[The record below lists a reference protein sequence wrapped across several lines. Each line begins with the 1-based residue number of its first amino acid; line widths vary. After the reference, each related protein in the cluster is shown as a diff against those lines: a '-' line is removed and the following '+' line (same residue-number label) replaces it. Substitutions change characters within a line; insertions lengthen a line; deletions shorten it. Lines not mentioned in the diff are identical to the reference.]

1 MRSKILIPSLAILI
15 GKFLYGCKKMSE
27 PLFNKVAFIGLGLIG
42 SSLARVI
49 RAKGLAN
56 TVVAAARSQ
65 KTLDDAKK
73 LGLIDAGFLH
83 AADAVQNADLIVL
96 ALPVQA
102 TQAALEKIQPY
113 LAQNAIITDVGSTKG
128 NVVAAAKQVFGA
140 NLPSGFVPAHPI
152 AGSEHSGVHAG
163 KVDLFAQH
171 KVIITPLPS
180 SDASAVEKMIQL
192 WQAADAEVICMDV
205 EKHDELLAHTSH
217 LPHLLA
223 FNLVE
228 QLANRQ
234 DNLDIFR
241 YAAGGFRDFSRIA
254 ASEPQMWHDIFIANK
269 AAVLN
274 AVASF
279 EQQLQQFKRVIEQE
293 DSQALIGML
302 SHARA
307 ARQHFNHMLA
317 NKPLMENQ
325 TVTQQFT
332 ILPHSPHFK
341 GKFTVAGDKSVSHRS
356 IMFGA
361 IAEGTTHVTGFLE
374 GEDALATLQAFRD
387 MGVSIEGPK
396 NGEVTIH
403 GVGMHG
409 LKAPASAIYM
419 GNSGTSMRLL
429 AGILAAQKFDS
440 VMTGDAS
447 LTKRPMER
455 IAKPLRMMGAQI
467 QTTGEKGTPPIS
479 IHGQQTLQAMH
490 YDLPMASAQV
500 KSGILLAGLWAE
512 GETSVTEP
520 EPTRDHTER
529 MLRAFGYE
537 VKTEGNRISL
547 QGGGKLTATNIQVPS
562 DISSAA
568 FFMVGAAITEN
579 ADITLEAVGVNP
591 TRTGIIEIL
600 QQMGADLTVSNP
612 RIAGGEPI
620 ADIRIRGT
628 QTLQGIHIPEDQVP
642 LAIDEFPALFI
653 AAACAEGETVLTGA
667 AELRVKE
674 SDRIQVMADGLKTLG
689 IDCTPTADGIII
701 QGKGKAGDWSPV
713 FGGGQIES
721 HHDHRIAMS
730 FSMAGLRCAEPIT
743 IVGTET
749 VATSFPTF
757 TEFATQAGLKL
768 EVSEM

>member
-1 MRSKILIPSLAILI
+1 MSL
-15 GKFLYGCKKMSE
+15 
-27 PLFNKVAFIGLGLIG
+27 PLFEKVAFIGLGLIG

-49 RAKGLAN
+49 IAEKLAN
-56 TVVAAARSQ
+56 QIVASTRSQ
-65 KTLDDAKK
+65 KTLDDAKA
-73 LGLIDAGFLH
+73 LGLIQEGYTNPI
-83 AADAVQNADLIVL
+83 DAVQGADLVVL
-96 ALPVQA
+96 ALPVRA
-102 TQAALEKIQPY
+102 TQKVLEIIQPY
-113 LAQNAIITDVGSTKG
+113 LSEKTIITDVGSTKA
-128 NVVAAAKQVFGA
+128 NVVEAAKAVYGDA
-140 NLPSGFVPAHPI
+140 LPEGFVPGHPI
-152 AGSEHSGVHAG
+152 AGSEHTGVHAG
-163 KVDLFAQH
+163 KVDLFAHH
-171 KVIITPLPS
+171 KVILTPLPS
-180 SDASAVEKMIQL
+180 SADWAIQKLIQL
-192 WQAADAEVICMDV
+192 WQASKAEVICMDV
-205 EKHDELLAHTSH
+205 EKHDEVLAHTSH
-217 LPHLLA
+217 LPHLMA

-228 QLANRQ
+228 QLANRE

-254 ASEPQMWHDIFIANK
+254 ASDPQMWHDIFFANK
-269 AAVLN
+269 KAILN
-274 AVASF
+274 AVDGF
-279 EQQLQQFKRVIEQE
+279 EKQLAVIRKLIE
-293 DSQALIGML
+293 DENSQALMGL
-302 SHARA
+302 LGHAQA

-317 NKPLMENQ
+317 NRPLMEKNKV
-325 TVTQQFT
+325 TTQQFT
-332 ILPHSPHFK
+332 ILPGKKNFQ
-341 GKFTVAGDKSVSHRS
+341 GKFTVPGDKSVSHRS

-409 LKAPASAIYM
+409 LKAPASELYM

-429 AGILAAQKFDS
+429 SGMLSAQKFDS

-455 IAKPLRMMGAQI
+455 IAKPLREMGALL
-467 QTTGEKGTPPIS
+467 QTTGDRGTPPIS
-479 IHGQQTLQAMH
+479 ITGNQKLKGIH

-520 EPTRDHTER
+520 EPTRDHSER
-529 MLRAFGYE
+529 MLRAFGYD

-547 QGGGKLTATNIQVPS
+547 QGGGKLTATKIQVPS

-568 FFMVGAAITEN
+568 FFMVGAAITEGS
-579 ADITLEAVGVNP
+579 DVTLEAVGINP
-591 TRTGIIEIL
+591 TRTGVIEIL
-600 QQMGADLTVSNP
+600 KQMGADISVENE

-620 ADIRIRGT
+620 ADIRIRGSR
-628 QTLQGIHIPEDQVP
+628 TLKGIHMPEDQVP

-653 AAACAEGETVLTGA
+653 AAACAEGQTVLTGA

-674 SDRIQVMADGLKTLG
+674 SDRIQVMADGLKIMG
-689 IDCTPTADGIII
+689 IDCTPTDDGIII
-701 QGKGKAGDWSPV
+701 EGKGKSGEWDAI
-713 FGGGQIES
+713 FTGGEIES

-730 FSMAGLRCAEPIT
+730 FSMAGLRTSGEIK

-757 TEFATQAGLKL
+757 TELATEAGLAIQVT
-768 EVSEM
+768 E

>member
-1 MRSKILIPSLAILI
+1 MAQ
-15 GKFLYGCKKMSE
+15 
-27 PLFNKVAFIGLGLIG
+27 PLFEKVAFIGLGLIG
-42 SSLARVI
+42 SSLARVM
-49 RAKGLAN
+49 LAEN
-56 TVVAAARSQ
+56 LSRHIVASTRSE
-65 KTLDDAKK
+65 KTLQDALE
-73 LGLIDAGFLH
+73 LGLIEQGFNNPV
-83 AADAVQNADLIVL
+83 DAVQGADLVVL

-102 TQAALEKIQPY
+102 TEKVLRLIQPH
-113 LAQNAIITDVGSTKG
+113 LADNVILTDVGSTKG
-128 NVVAAAKQVFGA
+128 SVVAAAKAVFGE
-140 NLPSGFVPAHPI
+140 NLPAGFVPGHPI
-152 AGSEHSGVHAG
+152 AGAEHTGVHAG
-163 KVDLFAQH
+163 KVDLFANH
-171 KVIITPLPS
+171 KVILTPLPS
-180 SDASAVEKMIQL
+180 SAPWAVNKLIQMWESAK
-192 WQAADAEVICMDV
+192 AEVICMDV
-205 EKHDELLAHTSH
+205 EKHDEVLAYTSH
-217 LPHLLA
+217 LPHLMA

-228 QLANRQ
+228 QLANRE

-254 ASEPQMWHDIFIANK
+254 ASDPQMWHDIFFANK
-269 AAVLN
+269 TALLKAVDG
-274 AVASF
+274 F
-279 EQQLQQFKRVIEQE
+279 ESQLAIIRQLIEQE
-293 DSQALIGML
+293 DSHALMGL
-302 SHARA
+302 LGHAQA

-317 NKPLMENQ
+317 KKPFMENNH
-325 TVTQQFT
+325 VTQKFT
-332 ILPHSPHFK
+332 ILPGAKTFQ
-341 GKFTVAGDKSVSHRS
+341 GKFTVPGDKSVSHRS

-403 GVGMHG
+403 GVGMQG

-429 AGILAAQKFDS
+429 AGMLSAQQFDS

-455 IAKPLRMMGAQI
+455 IAKPLREMGAQI
-467 QTTGEKGTPPIS
+467 QTTGERGTPPVS
-479 IHGQQTLQAMH
+479 ITGAQALKGIH

-547 QGGGKLTATNIQVPS
+547 QGGGKLVGTDIQVPS

-579 ADITLEAVGVNP
+579 SDVTLEAVGINP
-591 TRTGIIEIL
+591 TRTGVIEIL
-600 QQMGADLTVSNP
+600 KQMGADLSVENE

-620 ADIRIRGT
+620 ADIRIRGSR
-628 QTLQGIHIPEDQVP
+628 TLKGIHVPEDQVP

-653 AAACAEGETVLTGA
+653 AAACAEGQTVLTGA

-674 SDRIQVMADGLKTLG
+674 SDRIQVMADGLKTMG
-689 IDCTPTADGIII
+689 IDCTPTDDGIII
-701 QGKGKAGDWSPV
+701 QGKGKAGDWSAV
-713 FGGGQIES
+713 FTGGEIES

-730 FSMAGLRCAEPIT
+730 FSMAGLRTSGEIK

-757 TEFATQAGLKL
+757 TELAGVAGLNIQVT
-768 EVSEM
+768 E

>member
-1 MRSKILIPSLAILI
+1 MAQ
-15 GKFLYGCKKMSE
+15 
-27 PLFNKVAFIGLGLIG
+27 PLFEKVAFIGLGLIG
-42 SSLARVI
+42 SSLARVM
-49 RAKGLAN
+49 LAEN
-56 TVVAAARSQ
+56 LSRHIVASTRSE
-65 KTLDDAKK
+65 KTLQDALE
-73 LGLIDAGFLH
+73 LGLIEQGFNNPV
-83 AADAVQNADLIVL
+83 DAVQGADLVVL

-102 TQAALEKIQPY
+102 TEKVLRLIQPH
-113 LAQNAIITDVGSTKG
+113 LADNVILTDVGSTKG
-128 NVVAAAKQVFGA
+128 SVVAAAKAVFGEH
-140 NLPSGFVPAHPI
+140 LPAGFVPGHPI
-152 AGSEHSGVHAG
+152 AGAEHTGVHAG
-163 KVDLFAQH
+163 KVDLFANH
-171 KVIITPLPS
+171 KVILTPLPS
-180 SDASAVEKMIQL
+180 SAPWAVNKLIQMWESAK
-192 WQAADAEVICMDV
+192 AEVICMDV
-205 EKHDELLAHTSH
+205 EKHDEVLAYTSH
-217 LPHLLA
+217 LPHLMA

-228 QLANRQ
+228 QLANRE

-254 ASEPQMWHDIFIANK
+254 ASDPQMWHDIFLANK
-269 AAVLN
+269 TALLKAVDG
-274 AVASF
+274 F
-279 EQQLQQFKRVIEQE
+279 ESQLAIIRQLIEQE
-293 DSQALIGML
+293 DSHALMGL
-302 SHARA
+302 LGHAQA

-317 NKPLMENQ
+317 KKPFMENNN
-325 TVTQQFT
+325 VTQQFT
-332 ILPHSPHFK
+332 ILPGAKTFQ
-341 GKFTVAGDKSVSHRS
+341 GKFTVPGDKSVSHRS

-396 NGEVTIH
+396 NGEVTIY
-403 GVGMHG
+403 GVGMQG
-409 LKAPASAIYM
+409 LKAPAGPIYM

-429 AGILAAQKFDS
+429 AGMLSAQQFDS

-455 IAKPLRMMGAQI
+455 IAKPLREMGAQI
-467 QTTGEKGTPPIS
+467 QTTGERGTPPVS
-479 IHGQQTLQAMH
+479 ITGAQALKGIQ

-547 QGGGKLTATNIQVPS
+547 QGGGKLVGTNIQVPS

-579 ADITLEAVGVNP
+579 SDVTLEAVGINP
-591 TRTGIIEIL
+591 TRTGVIEIL
-600 QQMGADLTVSNP
+600 KQMGADLSVENE

-620 ADIRIRGT
+620 ADIRIRGSR
-628 QTLQGIHIPEDQVP
+628 TLKGIHVPEDQVP

-674 SDRIQVMADGLKTLG
+674 SDRIQVMADGLKTMG
-689 IDCTPTADGIII
+689 IDCTPTDDGIII
-701 QGKGKAGDWSPV
+701 QGKGKAGDWSAI
-713 FGGGQIES
+713 FTGGEIES

-730 FSMAGLRCAEPIT
+730 FSMAGLRTSGEIK

-757 TEFATQAGLKL
+757 TELAGVAGLNIQVT
-768 EVSEM
+768 E

>member
-1 MRSKILIPSLAILI
+1 MAQ
-15 GKFLYGCKKMSE
+15 
-27 PLFNKVAFIGLGLIG
+27 PLFEKVAFIGLGLIG
-42 SSLARVI
+42 SSLARVM
-49 RAKGLAN
+49 LAEN
-56 TVVAAARSQ
+56 LSRHIVASTRSE
-65 KTLDDAKK
+65 KTLQDALE
-73 LGLIDAGFLH
+73 LGLIEQGFNNPI
-83 AADAVQNADLIVL
+83 DAVQGADLVVL

-102 TQAALEKIQPY
+102 TEKVLRLIQPH
-113 LAQNAIITDVGSTKG
+113 LADNVILTDVGSTKG
-128 NVVAAAKQVFGA
+128 SVVAAAKAVFGE
-140 NLPSGFVPAHPI
+140 NLPAGFVPGHPI
-152 AGSEHSGVHAG
+152 AGAEHTGVHAG
-163 KVDLFAQH
+163 KVDLFANH
-171 KVIITPLPS
+171 KVILTPLTS
-180 SDASAVEKMIQL
+180 SAPWAVNKLIQMWESAK
-192 WQAADAEVICMDV
+192 AEVICMDV
-205 EKHDELLAHTSH
+205 EKHDEVLAYTSH
-217 LPHLLA
+217 LPHLMA

-228 QLANRQ
+228 QLANRE

-254 ASEPQMWHDIFIANK
+254 ASDPQMWHDIFFANK
-269 AAVLN
+269 TALLKAVDG
-274 AVASF
+274 F
-279 EQQLQQFKRVIEQE
+279 ESQLAIIRQLIEQE
-293 DSQALIGML
+293 DSHALMGL
-302 SHARA
+302 LGHAQA
-307 ARQHFNHMLA
+307 ARQHFNYMLA
-317 NKPLMENQ
+317 KKPFMENNH
-325 TVTQQFT
+325 VTQQFT
-332 ILPHSPHFK
+332 ILPGAKTFQ
-341 GKFTVAGDKSVSHRS
+341 GKFTVPGDKSVSHRS

-403 GVGMHG
+403 GVGMQG
-409 LKAPASAIYM
+409 LKAPAGAIYM

-429 AGILAAQKFDS
+429 AGMLSAQQFDS

-455 IAKPLRMMGAQI
+455 IAKPLREMGAQI
-467 QTTGEKGTPPIS
+467 QTTGERGTPPVS
-479 IHGQQTLQAMH
+479 ITGAQTLKGIH

-537 VKTEGNRISL
+537 VKTEGNRITL
-547 QGGGKLTATNIQVPS
+547 QGGGKLVGTDIQVPS

-579 ADITLEAVGVNP
+579 SDVTLEAVGINP
-591 TRTGIIEIL
+591 TRTGVIEIL
-600 QQMGADLTVSNP
+600 KQMGADLSVENE

-620 ADIRIRGT
+620 ADIRIRGSR
-628 QTLQGIHIPEDQVP
+628 TLKGIHVPEDQVP

-653 AAACAEGETVLTGA
+653 AAACAEGQTVLTDA

-674 SDRIQVMADGLKTLG
+674 SDRIQVMADGLKTMG
-689 IDCTPTADGIII
+689 IDCTPTDDGIII
-701 QGKGKAGDWSPV
+701 QGKGKAGDWSAV
-713 FGGGQIES
+713 FTGGEIES

-730 FSMAGLRCAEPIT
+730 FSIAGLRTSGEIK
-743 IVGTET
+743 IIGTET

-757 TEFATQAGLKL
+757 TELAGVAGLNIQVT
-768 EVSEM
+768 E

>member
-1 MRSKILIPSLAILI
+1 MAQ
-15 GKFLYGCKKMSE
+15 
-27 PLFNKVAFIGLGLIG
+27 PLFEKVAFIGLGLIG
-42 SSLARVI
+42 SSLARVM
-49 RAKGLAN
+49 LAEN
-56 TVVAAARSQ
+56 LSRHIVASTRSE
-65 KTLDDAKK
+65 KTLQDALE
-73 LGLIDAGFLH
+73 LGLIEQGFNNPV
-83 AADAVQNADLIVL
+83 DAVQGADLVVL

-102 TQAALEKIQPY
+102 TEKVLRLIQPH
-113 LAQNAIITDVGSTKG
+113 LADNVILTDVGSTKG
-128 NVVAAAKQVFGA
+128 SVVAAAKAVFGEH
-140 NLPSGFVPAHPI
+140 LPAGFVPGHPI
-152 AGSEHSGVHAG
+152 AGAEHTGVHAG
-163 KVDLFAQH
+163 KVDLFANH
-171 KVIITPLPS
+171 KVILTPLPS
-180 SDASAVEKMIQL
+180 SAPWAVNKLIQMWESAK
-192 WQAADAEVICMDV
+192 AEVICMDV
-205 EKHDELLAHTSH
+205 EKHDEVLAYTSH
-217 LPHLLA
+217 LPHLMA

-228 QLANRQ
+228 QLANRE

-254 ASEPQMWHDIFIANK
+254 ASDPQMWHDIFFANK
-269 AAVLN
+269 TALLKAVDG
-274 AVASF
+274 F
-279 EQQLQQFKRVIEQE
+279 ESQLAIIRQLIEQE
-293 DSQALIGML
+293 DSHALMGL
-302 SHARA
+302 LGHAQA

-317 NKPLMENQ
+317 KKPFMENNN
-325 TVTQQFT
+325 VTQQFT
-332 ILPHSPHFK
+332 ILPGAKTFQ
-341 GKFTVAGDKSVSHRS
+341 GKFTVPGDKSVSHRS

-403 GVGMHG
+403 GVGMQG
-409 LKAPASAIYM
+409 LKAPAGPIYM

-429 AGILAAQKFDS
+429 AGMLSAQQFDS

-455 IAKPLRMMGAQI
+455 IAKPLREMGAQI
-467 QTTGEKGTPPIS
+467 QTTGERGTPPVS
-479 IHGQQTLQAMH
+479 ITGAQALKGIH

-547 QGGGKLTATNIQVPS
+547 QGGGKLVGTDIQVPS

-579 ADITLEAVGVNP
+579 SDVTLEAVGINP
-591 TRTGIIEIL
+591 TRTGVIEIL
-600 QQMGADLTVSNP
+600 KQMGADLSVENE

-620 ADIRIRGT
+620 ADIRIRGSR
-628 QTLQGIHIPEDQVP
+628 TLKGIHVPEDQVP

-653 AAACAEGETVLTGA
+653 AAACAEGQTVLTGA

-674 SDRIQVMADGLKTLG
+674 SDRIQVMADGLKTMG
-689 IDCTPTADGIII
+689 IDCTPTDDGIII
-701 QGKGKAGDWSPV
+701 QGKGKAGDWSAI
-713 FGGGQIES
+713 FTGGEIES

-730 FSMAGLRCAEPIT
+730 FSMAGLRTSGEIK

-757 TEFATQAGLKL
+757 TELAGVAGLNIQVT
-768 EVSEM
+768 E

>member
-1 MRSKILIPSLAILI
+1 MAQ
-15 GKFLYGCKKMSE
+15 
-27 PLFNKVAFIGLGLIG
+27 PLFEKVAFIGLGLIG
-42 SSLARVI
+42 SSLARVM
-49 RAKGLAN
+49 LAEN
-56 TVVAAARSQ
+56 LSRHIVASTRSE
-65 KTLDDAKK
+65 KTLQDALE
-73 LGLIDAGFLH
+73 LGLIEQGFNNPI
-83 AADAVQNADLIVL
+83 DAVQGADLVVL

-102 TQAALEKIQPY
+102 TEKVLRLIQPH
-113 LAQNAIITDVGSTKG
+113 LADNVILTDVGSTKG
-128 NVVAAAKQVFGA
+128 SVVAAAKAVFGE
-140 NLPSGFVPAHPI
+140 NLPAGFVPGHPI
-152 AGSEHSGVHAG
+152 AGAEYTGVHAG
-163 KVDLFAQH
+163 KVDLFANH
-171 KVIITPLPS
+171 KVILTPLPS
-180 SDASAVEKMIQL
+180 SAPWAVNKLIQMWESAK
-192 WQAADAEVICMDV
+192 AEVICMDV
-205 EKHDELLAHTSH
+205 EKHDEVLAYTSH
-217 LPHLLA
+217 LPHLMA

-228 QLANRQ
+228 QLANRE

-254 ASEPQMWHDIFIANK
+254 ASDPQMWHDIFFANK
-269 AAVLN
+269 TALLKAVDG
-274 AVASF
+274 F
-279 EQQLQQFKRVIEQE
+279 ESQLAIIRQLIEQE
-293 DSQALIGML
+293 DSHALMGL
-302 SHARA
+302 LGHAQA
-307 ARQHFNHMLA
+307 ARQHFNYMLA
-317 NKPLMENQ
+317 KKPFMENNH
-325 TVTQQFT
+325 VTQKFT
-332 ILPHSPHFK
+332 ILPGAKTFQ
-341 GKFTVAGDKSVSHRS
+341 GKFTVPGDKSVSHRS

-403 GVGMHG
+403 GVGMQG
-409 LKAPASAIYM
+409 LKAPAGAIYM

-429 AGILAAQKFDS
+429 AGMLSAQQFDS

-455 IAKPLRMMGAQI
+455 IAKPLREMGAQI
-467 QTTGEKGTPPIS
+467 QTTGERGTPPVS
-479 IHGQQTLQAMH
+479 ITGAQALKGIH

-547 QGGGKLTATNIQVPS
+547 QGGGKLVGTDIQVPS

-579 ADITLEAVGVNP
+579 SDVTLEAVGINP
-591 TRTGIIEIL
+591 TRTGVIEIL
-600 QQMGADLTVSNP
+600 KQMGADLSVENE

-620 ADIRIRGT
+620 ADIRIRGSR
-628 QTLQGIHIPEDQVP
+628 TLKGIHVPEDQVP

-653 AAACAEGETVLTGA
+653 AAACAEGQTVLTGA

-674 SDRIQVMADGLKTLG
+674 SDRIQVMADGLKTMG
-689 IDCTPTADGIII
+689 IDCTPTDDGIII
-701 QGKGKAGDWSPV
+701 QGKGKAGDWSAV
-713 FGGGQIES
+713 FTGGEIES

-730 FSMAGLRCAEPIT
+730 FSMAGLRTSGEIK

-757 TEFATQAGLKL
+757 TELAGVAGLNIQVT
-768 EVSEM
+768 E

>member
-1 MRSKILIPSLAILI
+1 MAQ
-15 GKFLYGCKKMSE
+15 
-27 PLFNKVAFIGLGLIG
+27 PLFEKVAFIGLGLIG
-42 SSLARVI
+42 SSLARVM
-49 RAKGLAN
+49 LAEN
-56 TVVAAARSQ
+56 LSRHIVASTRSE
-65 KTLDDAKK
+65 KTLQDALE
-73 LGLIDAGFLH
+73 LGLIEQGFNNPI
-83 AADAVQNADLIVL
+83 DAVQGADLVVL

-102 TQAALEKIQPY
+102 TEKVLRLIQPH
-113 LAQNAIITDVGSTKG
+113 LADNVILTDVGSTKG
-128 NVVAAAKQVFGA
+128 SVVAAAKAVFGEH
-140 NLPSGFVPAHPI
+140 LPAGFVPGHPI
-152 AGSEHSGVHAG
+152 AGAEHTGVHAG
-163 KVDLFAQH
+163 KVDLFANH
-171 KVIITPLPS
+171 KVILTPLPS
-180 SDASAVEKMIQL
+180 SAPWAVNKLIQMWESAK
-192 WQAADAEVICMDV
+192 AEVICMDV
-205 EKHDELLAHTSH
+205 EKHDEVLAYTSH
-217 LPHLLA
+217 LPHLMA

-228 QLANRQ
+228 QLANRE

-254 ASEPQMWHDIFIANK
+254 ASDPQMWHDIFFANK
-269 AAVLN
+269 TALLKAVDG
-274 AVASF
+274 F
-279 EQQLQQFKRVIEQE
+279 ESQLAIIRQLIEQE
-293 DSQALIGML
+293 DSHALMGL
-302 SHARA
+302 LGHAQA

-317 NKPLMENQ
+317 KKPFMENNH
-325 TVTQQFT
+325 VTQKFT
-332 ILPHSPHFK
+332 ILPGAKTFQ
-341 GKFTVAGDKSVSHRS
+341 GKFTVPGDKSVSHRS

-403 GVGMHG
+403 GVGMQG
-409 LKAPASAIYM
+409 LKAPAGAIYM

-429 AGILAAQKFDS
+429 AGMLSAQQFDS

-455 IAKPLRMMGAQI
+455 IAKPLREMGAQI
-467 QTTGEKGTPPIS
+467 QTTGERGTPPVS
-479 IHGQQTLQAMH
+479 ITGAQALKGIH

-547 QGGGKLTATNIQVPS
+547 QGGGKLVGTDIQVPS

-579 ADITLEAVGVNP
+579 SDVTLEAVGINP
-591 TRTGIIEIL
+591 TRTGVIEIL
-600 QQMGADLTVSNP
+600 KQMGADLSVENE

-620 ADIRIRGT
+620 ADIRIRGSR
-628 QTLQGIHIPEDQVP
+628 TLKGIHVPEDQVP

-653 AAACAEGETVLTGA
+653 AAACAEGQTVLTGA

-674 SDRIQVMADGLKTLG
+674 SDRIQVMADGLKTMG
-689 IDCTPTADGIII
+689 IDCTPTDDGIII
-701 QGKGKAGDWSPV
+701 QGKGKAGDWSAV
-713 FGGGQIES
+713 FTGGEIES

-730 FSMAGLRCAEPIT
+730 FSMAGLRTSGEIK

-757 TEFATQAGLKL
+757 TELAGVAGLNIQVT
-768 EVSEM
+768 E

>member
-1 MRSKILIPSLAILI
+1 
-15 GKFLYGCKKMSE
+15 MSQ
-27 PLFNKVAFIGLGLIG
+27 PLFEKVAFIGLGLIG

-49 RAKGLAN
+49 RAEHLAN
-56 TVVAAARSQ
+56 DIVASTRSQ
-65 KTLDDAKK
+65 KTLEDAKV
-73 LGLIDAGFLH
+73 LGLISAGYT
-83 AADAVQNADLIVL
+83 DPVQAVQGADLVVL
-96 ALPVQA
+96 ALPVRA
-102 TQAALEKIQPY
+102 TQKVLETIQPH
-113 LAQNAIITDVGSTKG
+113 LAENVIITDVGSTKA
-128 NVVAAAKQVFGA
+128 NVVAAAKAVYGEQ
-140 NLPSGFVPAHPI
+140 LPAGFVPGHPI
-152 AGSEHSGVHAG
+152 AGAEHTGVHAG
-163 KVDLFAQH
+163 KVDLFANH
-171 KVIITPLPS
+171 KVILTPLPT
-180 SDASAVEKMIQL
+180 SADWAVDKMIQL
-192 WQAADAEVICMDV
+192 WQAAHAEVICMDV
-205 EKHDELLAHTSH
+205 DKHDEVLAHTSH
-217 LPHLLA
+217 LPHLMA

-228 QLANRQ
+228 QLAKRE

-254 ASEPQMWHDIFIANK
+254 ASDPQMWHDIFFANK
-269 AAVLN
+269 KAILN
-274 AVASF
+274 AVDGF
-279 EQQLQQFKRVIEQE
+279 EAQLAIIRKLIEEE
-293 DSQALIGML
+293 DSQTLMGL
-302 SHARA
+302 LGHAQA
-307 ARQHFNHMLA
+307 ARQHFNHMLVK
-317 NKPLMENQ
+317 KPFMEKSK
-325 TVTQQFT
+325 VTQQFT
-332 ILPHSPHFK
+332 IQPGAKKFQ
-341 GKFTVAGDKSVSHRS
+341 GKFSVPGDKSVSHRS

-409 LKAPASAIYM
+409 LKAPESAIYM

-429 AGILAAQKFDS
+429 SGILAAQKFDS

-447 LTKRPMER
+447 LSKRPMER
-455 IAKPLRMMGAQI
+455 IANPLREMGAQI
-467 QTTGEKGTPPIS
+467 QTTGERGTPPVS
-479 IHGQQTLQAMH
+479 ITGNQNLKGIQ

-512 GETSVTEP
+512 GETAVTEP

-537 VKTEGNRISL
+537 VKTEANRISL
-547 QGGGKLTATNIQVPS
+547 QGGGKLVGTDIQVPS

-600 QQMGADLTVSNP
+600 KQMGADIAVENE

-628 QTLQGIHIPEDQVP
+628 RTLKGIHIPEDQVP

-653 AAACAEGETVLTGA
+653 AAACAEGRTILTGA

-674 SDRIQVMADGLKTLG
+674 SDRIQVMADGLQTMG
-689 IDCTPTADGIII
+689 IDCTPTEDGIII
-701 QGKGKAGDWSPV
+701 EGKGKSGDWSAI
-713 FGGGQIES
+713 FEGGEIES

-730 FSMAGLRCAEPIT
+730 FSIAGLRNSGVIK
-743 IVGTET
+743 IIGTET

-757 TEFATQAGLKL
+757 TQLTAQAGLTIDVT
-768 EVSEM
+768 E

>member
-1 MRSKILIPSLAILI
+1 MAQ
-15 GKFLYGCKKMSE
+15 
-27 PLFNKVAFIGLGLIG
+27 PLFEKVAFIGLGLIG
-42 SSLARVI
+42 SSLARVM
-49 RAKGLAN
+49 LAEN
-56 TVVAAARSQ
+56 LSRHIVASTRSE
-65 KTLDDAKK
+65 KTLQDALE
-73 LGLIDAGFLH
+73 LGLIEQGFNNPV
-83 AADAVQNADLIVL
+83 DAVQGADLVVL

-102 TQAALEKIQPY
+102 TEKVLRLIQPH
-113 LAQNAIITDVGSTKG
+113 LADHVILTDVGSTKG
-128 NVVAAAKQVFGA
+128 SVVAAAKAVFGD
-140 NLPSGFVPAHPI
+140 NLPEGFVPGHPI
-152 AGSEHSGVHAG
+152 AGAEHTGVHAG
-163 KVDLFAQH
+163 KVDLFANH
-171 KVIITPLPS
+171 KVILTPLPS
-180 SDASAVEKMIQL
+180 SASWAVSKLIQM
-192 WQAADAEVICMDV
+192 WESAKAEVICMDV
-205 EKHDELLAHTSH
+205 EKHDEVLAYTSH
-217 LPHLLA
+217 LPHLMA

-228 QLANRQ
+228 QLANRE

-254 ASEPQMWHDIFIANK
+254 ASDPQMWHDIFFANK
-269 AAVLN
+269 TALLKAVDG
-274 AVASF
+274 F
-279 EQQLQQFKRVIEQE
+279 ESQLEIIRQLIEQE
-293 DSQALIGML
+293 DSHALMGL
-302 SHARA
+302 LGHAQA

-317 NKPLMENQ
+317 KKPFMENNN
-325 TVTQQFT
+325 VTQQFT
-332 ILPHSPHFK
+332 ILPGAKTFQ
-341 GKFTVAGDKSVSHRS
+341 GKFTVPGDKSVSHRS

-403 GVGMHG
+403 GVGMQG
-409 LKAPASAIYM
+409 LKAPAGPIYM

-429 AGILAAQKFDS
+429 AGMLSAQQFDS

-455 IAKPLRMMGAQI
+455 IAKPLREMGAQI
-467 QTTGEKGTPPIS
+467 QTTGERGTPPVS
-479 IHGQQTLQAMH
+479 ITGAQALKGIH

-547 QGGGKLTATNIQVPS
+547 QGGGKLVGTDIQVPS

-579 ADITLEAVGVNP
+579 SDVTLEAVGINP
-591 TRTGIIEIL
+591 TRTGVIEIL
-600 QQMGADLTVSNP
+600 KQMGADLSVENE

-620 ADIRIRGT
+620 ADIRIRGSR
-628 QTLQGIHIPEDQVP
+628 TLKGIHVPEDQVP

-653 AAACAEGETVLTGA
+653 AAACAEGQTVLTGA

-674 SDRIQVMADGLKTLG
+674 SDRIQVMADGLKTMG
-689 IDCTPTADGIII
+689 IDCTPTDDGIII
-701 QGKGKAGDWSPV
+701 QGKGKAGDWSAI
-713 FGGGQIES
+713 FTGGEIES

-730 FSMAGLRCAEPIT
+730 FSMAGLRTSGEIK

-757 TEFATQAGLKL
+757 TELAGVAGLNIQVT
-768 EVSEM
+768 E

>member
-1 MRSKILIPSLAILI
+1 MAQ
-15 GKFLYGCKKMSE
+15 
-27 PLFNKVAFIGLGLIG
+27 PLFEKVAFIGLGLIG
-42 SSLARVI
+42 SSLARVM
-49 RAKGLAN
+49 LAEN
-56 TVVAAARSQ
+56 LSRHIVASTRSE
-65 KTLDDAKK
+65 KTLQDALE
-73 LGLIDAGFLH
+73 LGLIEQGFNNPV
-83 AADAVQNADLIVL
+83 DAVQGADLVVL

-102 TQAALEKIQPY
+102 TEKVLRLLQPH
-113 LAQNAIITDVGSTKG
+113 LADNVILTDVGSTKG
-128 NVVAAAKQVFGA
+128 SVVAAAKAVFGED
-140 NLPSGFVPAHPI
+140 LPAGFVPGHPI
-152 AGSEHSGVHAG
+152 AGAEHTGVHAG
-163 KVDLFAQH
+163 KVDLFANH
-171 KVIITPLPS
+171 KVILTPLPS
-180 SDASAVEKMIQL
+180 SAPWAVNKLIQMWESAK
-192 WQAADAEVICMDV
+192 AEVICMDV
-205 EKHDELLAHTSH
+205 EKHDEVLAYTSH
-217 LPHLLA
+217 LPHLMA

-228 QLANRQ
+228 QLANRE

-254 ASEPQMWHDIFIANK
+254 ASDPQMWHDIFFANK
-269 AAVLN
+269 TALLKAVDG
-274 AVASF
+274 F
-279 EQQLQQFKRVIEQE
+279 ESQLAIIRQLIEQE
-293 DSQALIGML
+293 DSHALMGL
-302 SHARA
+302 LGHAQA

-317 NKPLMENQ
+317 KKPFMENNN
-325 TVTQQFT
+325 VTQQFT
-332 ILPHSPHFK
+332 ILPGAKTFQ
-341 GKFTVAGDKSVSHRS
+341 GKFTVPGDKSVSHRS

-396 NGEVTIH
+396 NGEVTIY
-403 GVGMHG
+403 GVGMQG
-409 LKAPASAIYM
+409 LKAPAGPIYM

-429 AGILAAQKFDS
+429 AGMLSAQQFDS

-455 IAKPLRMMGAQI
+455 IAKPLREMGAQI
-467 QTTGEKGTPPIS
+467 QTTGERGTPPVS
-479 IHGQQTLQAMH
+479 ITGAQALKGIH

-547 QGGGKLTATNIQVPS
+547 QGGGKLVGTDIQVPS

-579 ADITLEAVGVNP
+579 SDVTLEAVGINP
-591 TRTGIIEIL
+591 TRTGVIEIL
-600 QQMGADLTVSNP
+600 KQMGADLSVENE

-620 ADIRIRGT
+620 ADIRIRGSR
-628 QTLQGIHIPEDQVP
+628 TLKGIHVPEDQVP

-653 AAACAEGETVLTGA
+653 AAACAEGQTVLTGA

-674 SDRIQVMADGLKTLG
+674 SDRIQVMADGLKTMG
-689 IDCTPTADGIII
+689 IDCTPTDDGIII
-701 QGKGKAGDWSPV
+701 QGKGKAGDWSAI
-713 FGGGQIES
+713 FTGGEIES

-730 FSMAGLRCAEPIT
+730 FSIAGLRTSGEIK

-757 TEFATQAGLKL
+757 TELAGVAGLNIQVT
-768 EVSEM
+768 E

>member
-1 MRSKILIPSLAILI
+1 
-15 GKFLYGCKKMSE
+15 MSQ
-27 PLFNKVAFIGLGLIG
+27 PLFEKVAFIGFGLIG

-49 RAKGLAN
+49 RAEHLAN
-56 TVVAAARSQ
+56 DIVASTRSQ
-65 KTLDDAKK
+65 KTLEDAKV
-73 LGLIDAGFLH
+73 LGLISAGYT
-83 AADAVQNADLIVL
+83 DPVQAVQGADLVVL
-96 ALPVQA
+96 ALPVRA
-102 TQAALEKIQPY
+102 TQKVLETIQPH
-113 LAQNAIITDVGSTKG
+113 LAENVIITDVGSTKA
-128 NVVAAAKQVFGA
+128 NVVAAAKAVYGEQ
-140 NLPSGFVPAHPI
+140 LPAGFVPGHPI
-152 AGSEHSGVHAG
+152 AGAEHTGVHAG
-163 KVDLFAQH
+163 KVDLFANH
-171 KVIITPLPS
+171 KVILTPLPT
-180 SDASAVEKMIQL
+180 SADWAVDKMIQL
-192 WQAADAEVICMDV
+192 WQAAHAEVICMDV
-205 EKHDELLAHTSH
+205 DKHDEVLAHTSH
-217 LPHLLA
+217 LPHLMA

-228 QLANRQ
+228 QLAKRE

-254 ASEPQMWHDIFIANK
+254 ASDPQMWHDIFFANK
-269 AAVLN
+269 KAILN
-274 AVASF
+274 AVDGF
-279 EQQLQQFKRVIEQE
+279 EAQLAIIRKLIEEE
-293 DSQALIGML
+293 DSQTLMGL
-302 SHARA
+302 LGHAQA
-307 ARQHFNHMLA
+307 ARQHFNHMLVK
-317 NKPLMENQ
+317 KPFMEKSK
-325 TVTQQFT
+325 VTQQFT
-332 ILPHSPHFK
+332 IHPGAKKFQ
-341 GKFTVAGDKSVSHRS
+341 GKFSVPGDKSVSHRS

-409 LKAPASAIYM
+409 LKAPQSAIYM

-429 AGILAAQKFDS
+429 SGILAAQKFDS

-447 LTKRPMER
+447 LSKRPMER
-455 IAKPLRMMGAQI
+455 IANPLREMGAQI
-467 QTTGEKGTPPIS
+467 QTTGERGTPPVS
-479 IHGQQTLQAMH
+479 ITGNQNLKGIQ

-512 GETSVTEP
+512 GETAVTEP

-537 VKTEGNRISL
+537 VKTEANRISL
-547 QGGGKLTATNIQVPS
+547 QGGGKLVGTDIQVPS

-600 QQMGADLTVSNP
+600 KQMGADITVENE

-628 QTLQGIHIPEDQVP
+628 RTLKGIHIPEDQVP

-653 AAACAEGETVLTGA
+653 AAACAEGRTILTGA

-674 SDRIQVMADGLKTLG
+674 SDRIQVMADGLQTMG
-689 IDCTPTADGIII
+689 IDCTPTEDGIII
-701 QGKGKAGDWSPV
+701 EGKGKSGDWSAI
-713 FGGGQIES
+713 FEGGEIES

-730 FSMAGLRCAEPIT
+730 FSIAGLRNSGVIK
-743 IVGTET
+743 IIGTET

-757 TEFATQAGLKL
+757 TQLTAQAGLTIDIT
-768 EVSEM
+768 E

>member
-1 MRSKILIPSLAILI
+1 MAQ
-15 GKFLYGCKKMSE
+15 
-27 PLFNKVAFIGLGLIG
+27 PLFEKVAFIGLGLIG
-42 SSLARVI
+42 SSLARVML
-49 RAKGLAN
+49 AKNLSRHI
-56 TVVAAARSQ
+56 VASTRSE
-65 KTLDDAKK
+65 KTLQDALE
-73 LGLIDAGFLH
+73 LGLIEQGFNNPI
-83 AADAVQNADLIVL
+83 DAVQGADLVVL

-102 TQAALEKIQPY
+102 TEKVLRLIQPH
-113 LAQNAIITDVGSTKG
+113 LADNVILTDVGSTKG
-128 NVVAAAKQVFGA
+128 SVVAAAKAVFGE
-140 NLPSGFVPAHPI
+140 NLPAGFVPGHPI
-152 AGSEHSGVHAG
+152 AGAEHTGVHAG
-163 KVDLFAQH
+163 KVDLFANH
-171 KVIITPLPS
+171 KVILTPLPS
-180 SDASAVEKMIQL
+180 SAPWAVNKLIQMWESAK
-192 WQAADAEVICMDV
+192 AEVICMDV
-205 EKHDELLAHTSH
+205 EKHDEVLAYTSH
-217 LPHLLA
+217 LPHLMA

-228 QLANRQ
+228 QLANRE

-254 ASEPQMWHDIFIANK
+254 ASDPQMWHDIFFANK
-269 AAVLN
+269 TALLKAVDG
-274 AVASF
+274 F
-279 EQQLQQFKRVIEQE
+279 ESQLAIIRQLIEQE
-293 DSQALIGML
+293 DSHALMGL
-302 SHARA
+302 LGHAQA
-307 ARQHFNHMLA
+307 ARQHFNYMLA
-317 NKPLMENQ
+317 KKPFMENNH
-325 TVTQQFT
+325 VTQQFT
-332 ILPHSPHFK
+332 ILPGAKTFQ
-341 GKFTVAGDKSVSHRS
+341 GKFTVPGDKSVSHRS

-403 GVGMHG
+403 GVGMQG
-409 LKAPASAIYM
+409 LKAPAGAIYM

-429 AGILAAQKFDS
+429 AGMLSAQQFDS

-455 IAKPLRMMGAQI
+455 IAKPLREMGAQI
-467 QTTGEKGTPPIS
+467 QTTGERGTPPVS
-479 IHGQQTLQAMH
+479 ITGAQALKGIH

-547 QGGGKLTATNIQVPS
+547 QGGGKLVGTDIQVPS

-579 ADITLEAVGVNP
+579 SDVTLEAVGINP
-591 TRTGIIEIL
+591 TRTGVIEIL
-600 QQMGADLTVSNP
+600 KQMGADLSVENE

-620 ADIRIRGT
+620 ADIRIRGSR
-628 QTLQGIHIPEDQVP
+628 TLKGIHVPEDQVP

-653 AAACAEGETVLTGA
+653 AAACAEGQTVLTGA

-674 SDRIQVMADGLKTLG
+674 SDRIQVMADGLKTMG
-689 IDCTPTADGIII
+689 IDCTPTDDGIII
-701 QGKGKAGDWSPV
+701 QGKGKAGDWSAV
-713 FGGGQIES
+713 FTGGEIES

-730 FSMAGLRCAEPIT
+730 FSIAGLRTCGEIK
-743 IVGTET
+743 IIGTET

-757 TEFATQAGLKL
+757 TELAGVAGLNIQVT
-768 EVSEM
+768 E

>member
-1 MRSKILIPSLAILI
+1 MAQLQ
-15 GKFLYGCKKMSE
+15 FE
-27 PLFNKVAFIGLGLIG
+27 KVAFIGLGLIG

-49 RAKGLAN
+49 HAHGLAKD
-56 TVVAAARSQ
+56 VVASTRSE
-65 KTLDDAKK
+65 KTLSDAKA
-73 LGLIDAGFLH
+73 LGLISAGYSNPI
-83 AADAVQNADLIVL
+83 DAVQGADLVVL
-96 ALPVQA
+96 ALPVRA
-102 TQAALEKIQPY
+102 TQKVLETIQPY
-113 LAQNAIITDVGSTKG
+113 LSANTIITDVGSTKG
-128 NVVAAAKQVFGA
+128 NVVEAAKAVYGEA
-140 NLPSGFVPAHPI
+140 LPAGFVPGHPI
-152 AGSEHSGVHAG
+152 AGAEHTGVHAG
-163 KVDLFAQH
+163 KVDLFAHH
-171 KVIITPLPS
+171 KVILTPLPTS
-180 SDASAVEKMIQL
+180 SAWAVEQLIQL

-205 EKHDELLAHTSH
+205 AKHDEVLAHTSH
-217 LPHLLA
+217 LPHLMA

-228 QLANRQ
+228 QLANRE

-254 ASEPQMWHDIFIANK
+254 ASDPQMWHDIFFANK
-269 AAVLN
+269 TAILN
-274 AVASF
+274 AVDGF
-279 EQQLQQFKRVIEQE
+279 EQQLAVIRKLIEDE
-293 DSQALIGML
+293 DSQELMGL
-302 SHARA
+302 LGHAQA

-317 NKPLMENQ
+317 QKPLLENTQ
-325 TVTQQFT
+325 VTQQFT
-332 ILPHSPHFK
+332 IEPGAKNFQ
-341 GKFTVAGDKSVSHRS
+341 GKFTVPGDKSVSHRS

-403 GVGMHG
+403 GVGMQG
-409 LKAPASAIYM
+409 LKAPKSALYM

-429 AGILAAQKFDS
+429 SGMLSAQAFDT

-447 LTKRPMER
+447 LSKRPMER
-455 IAKPLRMMGAQI
+455 IAKPLRLMGAQI
-467 QTTGEKGTPPIS
+467 QSTGERGTPPIS
-479 IHGQQTLQAMH
+479 ISGGQALQGVH

-500 KSGILLAGLWAE
+500 KSGILLAGLWAN

-547 QGGGKLTATNIQVPS
+547 QGGGKLVGTEIQVPS

-568 FFMVGAAITEN
+568 FFMVGAAITQN
-579 ADITLEAVGVNP
+579 ADVTLEAVGINP

-600 QQMGADLTVSNP
+600 KQMGADISVQNE

-620 ADIRIRGT
+620 ADIRIQGT
-628 QTLQGIHIPEDQVP
+628 RTLKGIHIPEDQVP

-653 AAACAEGETVLTGA
+653 AAACAEGQTVLTGA

-674 SDRIQVMADGLKTLG
+674 SDRIQVMADGLKTMG
-689 IDCTPTADGIII
+689 IDCTPTDDGIII
-701 QGKGKAGDWSPV
+701 EGKGQSGEWGAI
-713 FGGGQIES
+713 FTGGEIES

-730 FSMAGLRCAEPIT
+730 FSMAGLRTSGTIK

-757 TEFATQAGLKL
+757 TALANTAGLAIQVT
-768 EVSEM
+768 E

>member
-1 MRSKILIPSLAILI
+1 MAQ
-15 GKFLYGCKKMSE
+15 
-27 PLFNKVAFIGLGLIG
+27 PLFEKVAFIGLGLIG
-42 SSLARVI
+42 SSLARVM
-49 RAKGLAN
+49 LAEN
-56 TVVAAARSQ
+56 LSRHIVASTRSE
-65 KTLDDAKK
+65 KTLQDALE
-73 LGLIDAGFLH
+73 LGLIEQGFNNPI
-83 AADAVQNADLIVL
+83 DAVQGADLVVL

-102 TQAALEKIQPY
+102 TEKVLRLIQPH
-113 LAQNAIITDVGSTKG
+113 LADNVILTDVGSTKAS
-128 NVVAAAKQVFGA
+128 VVAAAKAVFGE
-140 NLPSGFVPAHPI
+140 NLPAGFVPGHPI
-152 AGSEHSGVHAG
+152 AGAEHTGVHAG
-163 KVDLFAQH
+163 KVDLFANH
-171 KVIITPLPS
+171 KVILTPLPS
-180 SDASAVEKMIQL
+180 SAPWAVNKLIQMWESAK
-192 WQAADAEVICMDV
+192 AEVICMDV
-205 EKHDELLAHTSH
+205 EKHDEVLAYTSH
-217 LPHLLA
+217 LPHLMA

-228 QLANRQ
+228 QLANRE

-254 ASEPQMWHDIFIANK
+254 ASDPQMWHDIFFANK
-269 AAVLN
+269 TALLKAVDG
-274 AVASF
+274 F
-279 EQQLQQFKRVIEQE
+279 ESQLEIIRQLIEQE
-293 DSQALIGML
+293 DSHALMGL
-302 SHARA
+302 LGHAQA

-317 NKPLMENQ
+317 KKPFMENNH
-325 TVTQQFT
+325 VTQKFT
-332 ILPHSPHFK
+332 ILPGAKTFQ
-341 GKFTVAGDKSVSHRS
+341 GKFTVPGDKSVSHRS

-403 GVGMHG
+403 GVGMQG

-429 AGILAAQKFDS
+429 AGMLSAQQFDS

-455 IAKPLRMMGAQI
+455 IAKPLREMGAQI
-467 QTTGEKGTPPIS
+467 QTTGERGTPPVS
-479 IHGQQTLQAMH
+479 ITGAQALKGIH

-512 GETSVTEP
+512 GETSVTET

-547 QGGGKLTATNIQVPS
+547 QGGGKLVGTDIQVPS

-579 ADITLEAVGVNP
+579 SDVTLEAVGINP
-591 TRTGIIEIL
+591 TRTGVIEIL
-600 QQMGADLTVSNP
+600 KQMGADLSVENE

-620 ADIRIRGT
+620 ADIRIRGSR
-628 QTLQGIHIPEDQVP
+628 TLKGIHVPEDQVP

-653 AAACAEGETVLTGA
+653 AAACAEGQTVLTGA

-674 SDRIQVMADGLKTLG
+674 SDRIQVMADGLKTMG
-689 IDCTPTADGIII
+689 IDCTPTDDGIII
-701 QGKGKAGDWSPV
+701 QGKGKAGDWSAV
-713 FGGGQIES
+713 FTGGEIES

-730 FSMAGLRCAEPIT
+730 FSMAGLRTSGEIK

-757 TEFATQAGLKL
+757 TELAGVAGLNIQVT
-768 EVSEM
+768 E